1 MAGGF
6 AVCSAEIFDRP
17 GAAGSGDAREALPPA
32 LEGNTMPEP
41 DGFPPAVAVWLGL
54 AFAVALSLFTALAFG
69 GFPWP

>member
-1 MAGGF
+1 LLF
-6 AVCSAEIFDRP
+6 AVPRFSIDR
-17 GAAGSGDAREALPPA
+17 GRREAATRGKLLPPA

-69 GFPWP
+69 GFRWP